1 VTDADATSQVDTA
14 EPVPDSDAEAEP
26 EVEREARPPNRTL
39 TRSLAV
45 LAIVFFVTTVAL
57 GIVAASV
64 YNSLH
69 HERDDR
75 DDVRRAASTFAGRL
89 LTFDYR
95 KPDELQK
102 AVRAMSTDRFAREY
116 DRAFPGLKELI
127 TAGQTRSDG
136 SVTDVYLGDV
146 DSNSATVI
154 AVVNTKTTGKAGP
167 RTGDF
172 YMELDM
178 AKASGRWKVDG
189 FTNLNFSGGG
199 TPTG

>member
-1 VTDADATSQVDTA
+1 VTDADTTSEIDAA
-14 EPVPDSDAEAEP
+14 EPAPEAELESHTEP
-26 EVEREARPPNRTL
+26 DRAPSRTL
-39 TRSLAV
+39 MRSLAV

-69 HERDDR
+69 RERDDR
-75 DDVRRAASTFAGRL
+75 DAVRRAASTFAGRL

-127 TAGQTRSDG
+127 TAGQTTSAG

-146 DSNSATVI
+146 DSNGATVI
-154 AVVNTKTTGKAGP
+154 AVVNTQTTGKAGP

-199 TPTG
+199 APTG

>member
-1 VTDADATSQVDTA
+1 VTDVEASSPEVD
-14 EPVPDSDAEAEP
+14 DAEP
-26 EVEREARPPNRTL
+26 EARSRTRTL
-39 TRSLAV
+39 TRSLGVLAV
-45 LAIVFFVTTVAL
+45 LFFVSTVAL
-57 GIVAASV
+57 GIIAASV

-75 DDVRRAASTFAGRL
+75 GDVRRAASTFAARL

-127 TAGQTRSDG
+127 TAGQTTSDG
-136 SVTDVYLGDV
+136 SVSDIYLGDV
-146 DSNSATVI
+146 DRDSATAI
-154 AVVNTKTTGKAGP
+154 AVVRTATNGKAGA

-178 AKASGRWKVDG
+178 AKASGTWRVDG

-199 TPTG
+199 AAGG

>member
-1 VTDADATSQVDTA
+1 MTDAEATTQVDIA
-14 EPVPDSDAEAEP
+14 ASAPAAEAEP
-26 EVEREARPPNRTL
+26 AARPPSRTL

-45 LAIVFFVTTVAL
+45 LAILFFVTTVAL

-75 DDVRRAASTFAGRL
+75 DEVRRAASTFAGRL

-95 KPDELQK
+95 KPDQLQK

-127 TAGQTRSDG
+127 TAGETRSDG

>member
-1 VTDADATSQVDTA
+1 MTDVEAAADGFEDG
-14 EPVPDSDAEAEP
+14 EPAREAVEP
-26 EVEREARPPNRTL
+26 ERAPSRTL
-39 TRSLAV
+39 TRSLAALAV
-45 LAIVFFVTTVAL
+45 LFFVTTVAL

-64 YNSLH
+64 YNSLR

-75 DDVRRAASTFAGRL
+75 DEVRRAASTFAGRL

-127 TAGQTRSDG
+127 TVGQTQSDG